1 MLHNSTERNDE
12 QAPLYLRLMP
22 IRDAQQKAK
31 EGSQDSMPPYPI
43 DEEKDMLRR
52 SFEIITKNR
61 RSLFA
66 GSDSEKLARFD
77 WICRDTVYRIEVD
90 LCIISI
96 PALAYQRWPQLLTLC
111 LRESIKLAASM
122 NH

>member
-52 SFEIITKNR
+52 SFEIITKAEEACLPVVTLKNLR
-61 RSLFA
+61 DST
-66 GSDSEKLARFD
+66 GSVETQSTELKS
-77 WICRDTVYRIEVD
+77 
-90 LCIISI
+90 IS
-96 PALAYQRWPQLLTLC
+96 A
-111 LRESIKLAASM
+111 
-122 NH
+122 